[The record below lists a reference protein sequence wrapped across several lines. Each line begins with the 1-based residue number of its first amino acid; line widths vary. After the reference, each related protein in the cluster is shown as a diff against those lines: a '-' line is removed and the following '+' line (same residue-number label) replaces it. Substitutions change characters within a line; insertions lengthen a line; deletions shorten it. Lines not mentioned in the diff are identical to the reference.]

1 MGRIVGACEAMDLLM
16 DLIVRLPTLL
26 PLYERLR
33 GPCFQARPAVAIG
46 SKPTISQAD
55 AQGPRP
61 RLQQRS
67 DMLRA
72 FESRDVS
79 LVGKVIDPMS
89 YSIKRD
95 WAFLA
100 TDALPILADADRP
113 TQSVTS
119 SGRPTKRRN

>member
-26 PLYERLR
+26 PLCERWR
-33 GPCFQARPAVAIG
+33 GLCVQALPAVVIG
-46 SKPTISQAD
+46 SELVIGHAD
-55 AQGPRP
+55 AQGAGP

-72 FESRDVS
+72 FESRDGS

-89 YSIKRD
+89 HSIKRD

>member
-61 RLQQRS
+61 RLKQRS

-89 YSIKRD
+89 HGIKRNR
-95 WAFLA
+95 AVLA
-100 TDALPILADADRP
+100 RDALPILADADRLTRSVISGRRP
-113 TQSVTS
+113 TQ
-119 SGRPTKRRN
+119 RRN

>member
-26 PLYERLR
+26 PLCERWR
-33 GPCFQARPAVAIG
+33 GLCVQALPAVVIG
-46 SKPTISQAD
+46 SKLIIGHAD
-55 AQGPRP
+55 AQGAGP

-89 YSIKRD
+89 HGIKRD
-95 WAFLA
+95 RAVLA
-100 TDALPILADADRP
+100 RDALPILADADRLTRSVISGRRP
-113 TQSVTS
+113 TQ
-119 SGRPTKRRN
+119 RRN

>member
-61 RLQQRS
+61 RLKQRS

-72 FESRDVS
+72 FESRDGS
-79 LVGKVIDPMS
+79 IAGKVIGPTS
-89 YSIKRD
+89 RGIKGDR
-95 WAFLA
+95 AVLA
-100 TDALPILADADRP
+100 TDALPILADADRS

-119 SGRPTKRRN
+119 SNRPTKRRN

>member
-1 MGRIVGACEAMDLLM
+1 VGRIVGACEAMDLLM

-61 RLQQRS
+61 RLKQRS

-89 YSIKRD
+89 HGIKRNR
-95 WAFLA
+95 AVLA
-100 TDALPILADADRP
+100 RDALPILADADRLTRSVISGRRP
-113 TQSVTS
+113 TQ
-119 SGRPTKRRN
+119 RRN